1 MDFFFKILRYIR
13 SYLSYVFLNIGSN
26 IISVIFSL
34 FSLTMIIPF
43 LGILFGTQEKVYQAK
58 PLSLNAASIKENFYL
73 FLSTTIDN
81 KGNIE
86 ALLLI
91 CVIVLIMFFIKNVFR

>member
-1 MDFFFKILRYIR
+1 
-13 SYLSYVFLNIGSN
+13 
-26 IISVIFSL
+26 
-34 FSLTMIIPF
+34 MIIPF

-58 PLSLNAASIKENFYL
+58 PLSLNATSIEENFYL

-81 KGNIE
+81 KGNVE

-91 CVIVLIMFFIKNVFR
+91 CVIVLIMFFIKNLFRYLALFFLTPIRNGVIHDIRMDLHKKILALDLSLIHI